1 MTETWQD
8 QLRTLPVEAVSDC
21 LLCPGVKGK
30 SDTTWDGYLDLSDPY
45 GVLRCPRCGLR
56 WLSPRPN
63 AEGYRRL
70 YSSAL
75 YFGGEGAS
83 PADYREEAKRRIDYW
98 RARIRTAAGMLSEG
112 RSGLSFFD
120 YGAATGEFVRVAHQ
134 EGHACVGLELSADA
148 RAAAKARN
156 GVSLLSLD
164 QIGQVEQAQF
174 DVIHMNHVLEHML
187 DPLAHLRW
195 CADRLNAKGLLVL
208 EVPQQFDNDLDR
220 ARRWLHTGGK
230 RPRFDA
236 YSLHHT
242 YFFKP
247 RTMTELL
254 RQAGFHVVRLA
265 TSNRNKTPL
274 WPPEL
279 KNWIL
284 RSFLGC
290 ADALH
295 RGGNIIE
302 VYARRA

>member
-1 MTETWQD
+1 METWQD
-8 QLRTLPVEAVSDC
+8 ELRNLPVELVQKC
-21 LLCPGVKGK
+21 LLCHNAKGQPDIRWRK
-30 SDTTWDGYLDLSDPY
+30 YLCISDPY
-45 GVLRCPRCGLR
+45 DVLRCPQCGLR

-63 AEGYRRL
+63 ASGYQRL
-70 YSSAL
+70 YSRAL

-83 PADYREEAKRRIDYW
+83 PANYKDEAKRRVDYW
-98 RARIRTAAGMLSEG
+98 RARIRSAVKALGTG
-112 RSGLSFFD
+112 RTTVSFFD
-120 YGAATGEFVRVAHQ
+120 YGAATGEFVRVARE
-134 EGHACVGLELSADA
+134 EGYACVGLELSTDA
-148 RAAAKARN
+148 RATAKVRN

-164 QIGQVEQAQF
+164 QIGQVEQMHF
-174 DVIHMNHVLEHML
+174 DVVHMNHVLEHMP

-195 CADRLNAKGLLVL
+195 CADRLNPWGLLVL

-220 ARRWLHTGGK
+220 VRRWLRAGGK

-242 YFFKP
+242 YFFNP

-254 RQAGFHVVRLA
+254 RQAGFQLVRLA

-279 KNWIL
+279 KNWVL
-284 RSFLGC
+284 RLFLSG
-290 ADALH
+290 ADTVH

>member
-8 QLRTLPVEAVSDC
+8 QLSKLPVETVREC
-21 LLCPGVKGK
+21 LLCLGVAGER
-30 SDTTWDGYLDLSDPY
+30 DVRWHGYLALGDPY
-45 GVLRCPRCGLR
+45 AVLRCPRCGLR

-70 YSSAL
+70 YSSAM

-83 PADYREEAKRRIDYW
+83 PADYGDEAKRRIDYW
-98 RARIRTAAGMLSEG
+98 RARIRTAVSRLGDD
-112 RSGLSFFD
+112 RTTVSFFD
-120 YGAATGEFVRVAHQ
+120 YGAATGEFVRVARE
-134 EGHACVGLELSADA
+134 EGHACIGLELSADA
-148 RAAAKARN
+148 RAAAKTRN
-156 GVSLLSLD
+156 GVSLLSAD
-164 QIGQVEQAQF
+164 QIEEVNAMRF
-174 DVIHMNHVLEHML
+174 DVIHMNHVLEHMP

-195 CADRLNAKGLLVL
+195 CADRLNPRGLLVL

-220 ARRWLHTGGK
+220 IRRWLHVGGK

-242 YFFKP
+242 YFFNP

-254 RQAGFHVVRLA
+254 RLAGFQLVRLA
-265 TSNRNKTPL
+265 TFNRNKTPL

-279 KNWIL
+279 KNWFL
-284 RSFLGC
+284 RPFLGC
-290 ADALH
+290 ADGLH

-302 VYARRA
+302 VYASRA